1 VRELA
6 ADLFAHLQR
15 LTLRYHTRSSVGD
28 LLGRLTTD
36 TWALYTL
43 SSNLFVTPLQHLLTI
58 SAVAFV
64 AWRLDPY
71 LAVVSLGAAPILGIS
86 ATLFGRRMRAR
97 ALRSREAQSRL
108 LAFVHQTLS
117 ALPLVRAFGTE
128 AANGERFGRL
138 AAESTAQS
146 QRGVLLREGYT
157 ASNLLALTIGSAIVL
172 TIGGRRVL
180 DGALSVG
187 SLLVFLAYLKT
198 VQDATQAL
206 LTAHVNVTTASASAR
221 RVLEVLD
228 AEEVIRERPGAVV
241 LPRGRGHV
249 RLEAVT
255 VGYEPGRP
263 VLHELSLEARP
274 GETIALV
281 GATGAGKSTLVAL
294 LPRFLDPWRG
304 RVVVDGHDVR
314 DVQLASL
321 RAQVALVLQEPMLLP
336 LSVAENLAYGRP
348 GATAS
353 TIEAAARAAHAH
365 EFIARLPAGY
375 ATVLGE
381 RGATLSGGQRQRLAI
396 ARALVRDAPLLV
408 LDEPTSALDAE
419 TEGLLLDA
427 LRRLMQN
434 RTTFIIA
441 HRLST
446 IRGADQIV
454 VLGDGRILEQGTH
467 AALLAANGPFARLY
481 ALQLD
486 HSTRPAAR
494 SGLSRT
500 GAVR

>member
-1 VRELA
+1 
-6 ADLFAHLQR
+6 
-15 LTLRYHTRSSVGD
+15 
-28 LLGRLTTD
+28 
-36 TWALYTL
+36 
-43 SSNLFVTPLQHLLTI
+43 
-58 SAVAFV
+58 
-64 AWRLDPY
+64 
-71 LAVVSLGAAPILGIS
+71 
-86 ATLFGRRMRAR
+86 
-97 ALRSREAQSRL
+97 
-108 LAFVHQTLS
+108 
-117 ALPLVRAFGTE
+117 
-128 AANGERFGRL
+128 
-138 AAESTAQS
+138 
-146 QRGVLLREGYT
+146 
-157 ASNLLALTIGSAIVL
+157 
-172 TIGGRRVL
+172 
-180 DGALSVG
+180 
-187 SLLVFLAYLKT
+187 
-198 VQDATQAL
+198 
-206 LTAHVNVTTASASAR
+206 
-221 RVLEVLD
+221 
-228 AEEVIRERPGAVV
+228 
-241 LPRGRGHV
+241 
-249 RLEAVT
+249 
-255 VGYEPGRP
+255 

-365 EFIARLPAGY
+365 EFIVRLPAGY

-427 LRRLMQN
+427 LRRLMQH

-494 SGLSRT
+494 SELSRT